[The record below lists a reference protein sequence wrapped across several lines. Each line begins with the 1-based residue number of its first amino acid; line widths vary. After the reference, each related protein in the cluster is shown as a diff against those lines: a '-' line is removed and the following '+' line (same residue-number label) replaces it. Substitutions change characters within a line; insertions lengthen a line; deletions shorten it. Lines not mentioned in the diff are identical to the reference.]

1 MRVKFENLVKIYNG
15 EKFYQTCVCGLKRD
29 LPIRRVDEDL
39 WIASNHQ
46 LVLGRDVEFTKKV
59 AEELSKIIRKYNP
72 DCLFTAEAKS
82 LPLVY
87 KISELL
93 DFPSMLVARKGVKSY
108 MEDSYIDVT
117 VKSITTARPQKLIL
131 EYDEAKK
138 MKDKKIAIVD
148 DAVSTGG
155 TLSGL
160 EELVREADGIVSCK
174 VSIWKE
180 GPWYRNDD
188 LIYLSILPVFV
199 TEKRF
204 KEMERLFGDDKYD

>member
-1 MRVKFENLVKIYNG
+1 
-15 EKFYQTCVCGLKRD
+15 
-29 LPIRRVDEDL
+29 
-39 WIASNHQ
+39 
-46 LVLGRDVEFTKKV
+46 
-59 AEELSKIIRKYNP
+59 
-72 DCLFTAEAKS
+72 
-82 LPLVY
+82 
-87 KISELL
+87 
-93 DFPSMLVARKGVKSY
+93 

-117 VKSITTARPQKLIL
+117 VKSITTARSQKLIL
-131 EYDEAKK
+131 ECDEAKK

-148 DAVSTGG
+148 DVVSTGG

-174 VSIWKE
+174 VSVWKE